1 MKIPSPRSAT
11 SFPAALAAIALAL
24 AACTAGGA
32 EWTHQPTAP
41 ATPAASG
48 TPGASAT
55 PAGTPNPNARTVTL
69 EATAALRFVPDSV
82 EVKKGETIRFE
93 ITNTAGFPHNF
104 WIGPQAEV
112 EKKNTAALKGT
123 PDFSEGTQALEVT
136 FDGDGPYAFG
146 CFIPGHY
153 EAGMKGSIALTT

>member
-24 AACTAGGA
+24 AACTAGAA
-32 EWTHQPTAP
+32 ETTRVELP
-41 ATPAASG
+41 TPAAS
-48 TPGASAT
+48 
-55 PAGTPNPNARTVTL
+55 
-69 EATAALRFVPDSV
+69 
-82 EVKKGETIRFE
+82 
-93 ITNTAGFPHNF
+93 PHTF

-112 EKKNTAALKGT
+112 EKKNPAALKGT

-146 CFIPGHY
+146 CFIPGHS
-153 EAGMKGSIALTT
+153 EAGMKGTIALTT